1 MGRYG
6 VTANAISPSAATRM
20 IGSIP
25 DDARA
30 LRAARGISTGA
41 ALTLR
46 GQAED
51 VAPMVAWLASD
62 EAAHV
67 NGHVFHV
74 TEGLITLLNE
84 PEPVKTIQKDGIW
97 TLEELVRVFPVT
109 IGLELPNPAPS
120 QVQKE

>member
-1 MGRYG
+1 
-6 VTANAISPSAATRM
+6 
-20 IGSIP
+20 
-25 DDARA
+25 
-30 LRAARGISTGA
+30 
-41 ALTLR
+41 
-46 GQAED
+46 
-51 VAPMVAWLASD
+51 MVAWLASD

-120 QVQKE
+120 QVPNE

>member
-1 MGRYG
+1 
-6 VTANAISPSAATRM
+6 M

-46 GQAED
+46 GGAD
-51 VAPMVAWLASD
+51 DIAPMVAWLASE

-74 TEGLITLLNE
+74 TEGLVTLLNE
-84 PEPVKTIQKDGIW
+84 PEPVKTIQKDGKW
-97 TLEELVRVFPVT
+97 TVEELGRVFPVT
-109 IGLELPNPAPS
+109 IGIELGNPAPS
-120 QVQKE
+120 QVPQE